1 MTLALGQRIPSA
13 NRLQAVTLAPALAK
27 AELKTILRDP
37 CLFSLCGGGLRMRDY
52 QQEPAR
58 AILRSIREHAG
69 RSIVILF
76 PRQSGKNELQAQ
88 LEAYLLL
95 LLSQHESEIVKVS
108 PTWKPQSLNAMRR
121 LERVLDGNRFTRG
134 RWEKESGYIYR
145 LGKARVFFLS
155 GQPTANIVGA
165 TASTLLSVDEAQEI
179 SIEKFDK
186 EIAPMAASTNA
197 TRVFWGT
204 AWTASTLL
212 ARELRAAEAAQLHDG
227 IQRVFRIDAD
237 TVAREVPE
245 YGAFV
250 QQQVERLG
258 REHPL
263 IKTQFFSEELAG
275 EGGLFPPERIRQ
287 MQGDHTSHYR
297 AEPGRQYAFLIDFAG
312 CDAAGTYGSGQSVAD
327 ANSGLVSVSKT
338 EPGRGR
344 PERDATALTIVEV
357 DTSTRA
363 DALYRAPIYRCVR
376 RYEWRGTPSSTL
388 LSAIHTLAERWQP
401 RYLVTDA
408 TGLGAPLTSFLQQT
422 YGERVIPFV
431 FTSRSKSRLGW
442 DFLTVV
448 DSGRWQEFA
457 LSEEPTQLDYQAEFY
472 RQMRFTAFRV
482 ETGLLRWGVPDGTR
496 DADTGDIL
504 HDDWLMSAAMCVC
517 LEDKGFAEALP
528 SEGNIIAG
536 VDPLDEM
543 DAEF

>member
-13 NRLQAVTLAPALAK
+13 NHLQAVPLAPALAK

-37 CLFSLCGGGLRMRDY
+37 CLFSLCGGGLRMRAY

-58 AILRSIREHAG
+58 AILRSIRERAG

-88 LEAYLLL
+88 IEAYLLL

-134 RWEKESGYIYR
+134 RWHKESGYIYR
-145 LGKARVFFLS
+145 LGQARIFFLS

-165 TASTLLSVDEAQEI
+165 TASTLLSVDEAQEV
-179 SIEKFDK
+179 SIGKYDK

-212 ARELRAAEAAQLHDG
+212 ARELRAAEAAQLQDG

-237 TVAREVPE
+237 TVAKEVPE
-245 YGAFV
+245 YGEFV

-287 MQGDHTSHYR
+287 MQGNHTSHYH
-297 AEPGRQYAFLIDFAG
+297 AKTGRQYAFLIDFAG
-312 CDAAGTYGSGQSVAD
+312 CVVETAG
-327 ANSGLVSVSKT
+327 
-338 EPGRGR
+338 PGVLGDSLARL
-344 PERDATALTIVEV
+344 ERDATALTIVEV

-363 DALYRAPIYRCVR
+363 DALYRAPVYRCVQ
-376 RYEWRGTPSSTL
+376 RYEWRGTPSPNL
-388 LSAIHTLAERWQP
+388 LGAIDTIAVRWQP
-401 RYLVTDA
+401 RYIVTDA
-408 TGLGAPLTSFLQQT
+408 TGLGAPLTSHLQQKF
-422 YGERVIPFV
+422 GDQVIPFV

-442 DFLTVV
+442 DFLTII

-457 LSEEPTQLDYQAEFY
+457 VAEDVMQLDYQAEFY
-472 RQMRFTAFRV
+472 RQMRFTAFHV

-496 DADTGDIL
+496 DADTGKIL
-504 HDDWLMSAAMCVC
+504 HDDWLMSAALCTC
-517 LEDKGFAEALP
+517 LEERSFASTLP
-528 SEGNIIAG
+528 SEDNIIAG
-536 VDPLDEM
+536 VDPLEEM
-543 DAEF
+543 DGGF